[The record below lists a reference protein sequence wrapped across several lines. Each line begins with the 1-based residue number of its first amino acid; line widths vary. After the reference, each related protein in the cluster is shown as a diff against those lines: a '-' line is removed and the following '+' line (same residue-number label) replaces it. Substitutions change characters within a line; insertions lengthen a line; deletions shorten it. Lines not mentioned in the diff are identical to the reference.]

1 MILCQATWIKLF
13 EEKMMMTKSNIP
25 LTENEKQ
32 NKPMPG
38 EVEPN
43 KAAVK
48 AREFAARE
56 KARLKNK

>member
-1 MILCQATWIKLF
+1 
-13 EEKMMMTKSNIP
+13 MTKQNIP

-32 NKPMPG
+32 KKPMPG

-43 KAAVK
+43 RAALK

-56 KARLKNK
+56 KARLPRK